1 MIYINIELLSHKHNL
16 TSLEKKLLQYLYS
29 NIDEIKSIGIRKL
42 ASDNYT
48 STSMVYKLVKKLG
61 FNGYSDMIH
70 YISYTYN
77 QNNNESYIGPYTNI
91 YQDLEPYK
99 YDFINLLNKYR
110 DKQIV
115 VTGMGFSDIIS
126 NFISEN
132 LFIKGFNCAH
142 TLHLQLLSPE
152 NKDNLLLI
160 AISRSGKTNRLIEI
174 IDQAKSY
181 GFEIISFTSDINS
194 KLAKSSTLSIPIGS
208 YDSFKNNS
216 SNSIIFFGE
225 LLIAFEYLTN

>member
-16 TSLEKKLLQYLYS
+16 NSLEKKLLQYLYN
-29 NIDEIKSIGIRKL
+29 NIDKIKSIGIRKL

-61 FNGYSDMIH
+61 FDGYSDMIH

-77 QNNNESYIGPYTNI
+77 KNNNEPSEGPYIDI
-91 YQDLEPYK
+91 YNTIKPYK
-99 YDFINLLNKYR
+99 DDFINLLNEYK

-115 VTGMGFSDIIS
+115 ITGMGFSDIIS

-142 TLHLQLLSPE
+142 TLHLQLLSPK

-160 AISRSGKTNRLIEI
+160 AISRSGKTSRLIEI
-174 IDQAKSY
+174 IEQAKNC
-181 GFEIISFTSDINS
+181 GFKVISFTSDVDS
-194 KLAKSSTLSIPIGS
+194 KLSKISTLSIPIGS
-208 YDSFKNNS
+208 YDSFKH
-216 SNSIIFFGE
+216 NSIELNTFFGE
-225 LLIAFEYLTN
+225 LLIAFEYLIN